1 MHFNNLIFKTEEQR
15 IGPSLCLFL
24 QIILPVRQIMLAR
37 CVPLGQ
43 VSEYKFTHKK
53 SSGSVRCISL
63 KKLTV
68 PAAVQSLNMYNQI
81 KTFQIILI
89 MYILYMY
96 IYCISWQKAGTFST
110 IYPIICSTIFTAVNK
125 VYVIHFCML
134 FFYFL
139 CCFPA
144 LCKQ

>member
-1 MHFNNLIFKTEEQR
+1 MLNFKNNYPMHFNNLIFKTEEQR

-24 QIILPVRQIMLAR
+24 RIILPVRQIMLAR

-96 IYCISWQKAGTFST
+96 NCIYTVYLGKKQERFQRSIQSFAQQFS
-110 IYPIICSTIFTAVNK
+110 
-125 VYVIHFCML
+125 L
-134 FFYFL
+134 L
-139 CCFPA
+139 
-144 LCKQ
+144 